1 MTTSAGHNN
10 PDSNL
15 VNGELYEA
23 ATVFETLESA
33 FWWVSVGPLPVTVH
47 PHGFTDLPDR
57 PLSLHQLRVRLA
69 SPSVSAAS
77 RAAIWSYLVGRART
91 QGARQPDWTIAA
103 AGVALPDL
111 VRMVATLFHRPAGRA
126 CDIGDLEAAALG
138 GFYAELRR
146 TDSGD
151 THDPRIRRRLLMAA
165 YRAARTLRDT
175 TNTPTSTG
183 TGTVVSTGAP
193 HTAPGNGS
201 TRPARA
207 VERDRQRAR
216 LARAARR
223 RGHARDEQVRP

>member
-1 MTTSAGHNN
+1 M
-10 PDSNL
+10 
-15 VNGELYEA
+15 
-23 ATVFETLESA
+23 
-33 FWWVSVGPLPVTVH
+33 GPLPVTVH

-69 SPSVSAAS
+69 SPTVSAAS
-77 RAAIWSYLVGRART
+77 RAAIWSYLVARART
-91 QGARQPDWTIAA
+91 PGARQPDWTIAA
-103 AGVALPDL
+103 AGIALPDL

-126 CDIGDLEAAALG
+126 SDIGDLEAAALG

-146 TDSGD
+146 TDLED

-175 TNTPTSTG
+175 TNTPTNSTGTATSTGTGTGTG

-193 HTAPGNGS
+193 HAAPGSGRGGS
-201 TRPARA
+201 GWPAARA